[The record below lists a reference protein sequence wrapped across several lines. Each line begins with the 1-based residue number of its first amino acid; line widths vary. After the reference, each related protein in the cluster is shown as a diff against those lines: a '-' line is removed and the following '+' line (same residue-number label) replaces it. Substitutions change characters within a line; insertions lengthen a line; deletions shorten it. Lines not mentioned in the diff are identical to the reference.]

1 MRRALTRLVV
11 GRTNGRRKGR
21 NVIKM
26 LKRAIGTRRKGF
38 GLIGRVDQSGSGKS
52 IIEVGTP
59 NDDGSWTKIP
69 NGGHIALD
77 PSEREDLIGVL
88 KSHRE
93 YRMIELGDTVG
104 VGLTVLAVQ
113 YLNATADDG
122 LLRGTVLAW
131 NGHKKEYAVLTAD
144 PYGDVHHGT
153 YTSDSQRALN
163 AYITRVNEHLYTHFN
178 ASPPSIT
185 FGHVAERDKLRSDA

>member
-1 MRRALTRLVV
+1 GASWTSVPPTTRSARSGTSARKSSACGRSWRRTAWTPTTETDLHHAARERPDLRRALTRLGV

-69 NGGHIALD
+69 NGG
-77 PSEREDLIGVL
+77 
-88 KSHRE
+88 
-93 YRMIELGDTVG
+93 
-104 VGLTVLAVQ
+104 
-113 YLNATADDG
+113 
-122 LLRGTVLAW
+122 
-131 NGHKKEYAVLTAD
+131 
-144 PYGDVHHGT
+144 
-153 YTSDSQRALN
+153 
-163 AYITRVNEHLYTHFN
+163 
-178 ASPPSIT
+178 
-185 FGHVAERDKLRSDA
+185 